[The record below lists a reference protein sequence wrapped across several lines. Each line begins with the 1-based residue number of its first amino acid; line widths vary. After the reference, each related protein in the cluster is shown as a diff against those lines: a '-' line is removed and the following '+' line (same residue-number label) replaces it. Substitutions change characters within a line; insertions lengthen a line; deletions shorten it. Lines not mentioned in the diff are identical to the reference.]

1 MSVRVHEERVGLHLS
16 PVGLRSGVRG
26 VPAAAD
32 RPVGVLAGRLGRHPR
47 LHRGGLRPHPRG
59 PDRRRRGPGPPAG
72 AAHLRGAGGRRGGR
86 PAVAPHGDG
95 DLGPDPGGAHPR
107 RPVRG
112 PRRPVRDRLRARVH
126 LAAVPAVARRQH
138 PRARPPAEAGGGQ
151 RADARRLVRG
161 DPGRRG
167 GLRRPARRPRAPARR
182 QPAPHP
188 ADRARLRLRRG
199 DVPVLRG
206 GERRAPPR
214 PRLRPWRHPAPPGP
228 ARGRP
233 LHRAAPGPALAGV
246 RPGRVDARRR
256 GPVRGGHRLRPPD
269 PWRVGHGVRVAGR
282 VVGRGH
288 GPGRGGRAAAAG
300 RQAARVPGRGRGLRP
315 GARADGGGPRAV
327 AGVRRR
333 RGLRGGLLGG
343 HRPRPQHSAGAGL
356 QRGPRQ
362 DHGRRADAVPCG
374 AGPRGARDRRAG
386 PCRRRPGA
394 VNRRRR
400 QPGRPPGRGRP
411 GAPRGGRRRRRPA
424 RHGLLTPARGPGAGR
439 PALRPPAALTRPC
452 RRRDRGAGEKRVGA
466 VWVHLL
472 CHRLSRETTG
482 MAGRLRMYLIV
493 LWTVGLSLLVL
504 LAATVD
510 AGRLAAE
517 WPVVTTLAAFLS
529 VGYFFAIP
537 LSRDRRGLKVLINGP
552 FAFALVL
559 YGGIGAAALL
569 QAGAILLCDLAHLKP
584 AAKTS
589 TNIAVHTIGL
599 AAGAGVWTA
608 LSGGRAAS
616 TATLPAI
623 LIGALVFVVVK
634 VALFAIKEH
643 LDDAT
648 PLGPARVL
656 RIGVGI
662 IVLTQVVVLLVAL
675 GVPTVGAYLVLRSEV
690 GANIRRGEAEQSAR
704 REAELRIQE
713 HELRLQQQE
722 VARKLQETDRVKD
735 DLLAMV
741 SHELRNPLATV
752 LGVLRLLSTG
762 APLSPAERQEMV
774 EMGDRQA
781 RRLRSLIEQLLLAAR
796 FERGEGEYPSSGADL
811 VEADAAELALQAATE
826 AQAAHRD
833 HPIRVECDG
842 SLPVRVATDAVL
854 QILGNLLDNAC
865 KYSPDAQL
873 VRLLAARDG
882 TQAVLAVE
890 DNGAGIPVAERERI
904 FERFTQ
910 LGNGRSGLGLGL
922 YIARQLA
929 RAQGGDLVL
938 TDARHAGGA
947 RFELRIPLRE
957 RASPPLAPSAGGDA
971 VVGTA
976 AQHG

>member
-1 MSVRVHEERVGLHLS
+1 
-16 PVGLRSGVRG
+16 
-26 VPAAAD
+26 
-32 RPVGVLAGRLGRHPR
+32 
-47 LHRGGLRPHPRG
+47 
-59 PDRRRRGPGPPAG
+59 
-72 AAHLRGAGGRRGGR
+72 
-86 PAVAPHGDG
+86 
-95 DLGPDPGGAHPR
+95 
-107 RPVRG
+107 
-112 PRRPVRDRLRARVH
+112 
-126 LAAVPAVARRQH
+126 
-138 PRARPPAEAGGGQ
+138 
-151 RADARRLVRG
+151 
-161 DPGRRG
+161 
-167 GLRRPARRPRAPARR
+167 
-182 QPAPHP
+182 
-188 ADRARLRLRRG
+188 
-199 DVPVLRG
+199 
-206 GERRAPPR
+206 
-214 PRLRPWRHPAPPGP
+214 
-228 ARGRP
+228 
-233 LHRAAPGPALAGV
+233 
-246 RPGRVDARRR
+246 
-256 GPVRGGHRLRPPD
+256 
-269 PWRVGHGVRVAGR
+269 
-282 VVGRGH
+282 
-288 GPGRGGRAAAAG
+288 
-300 RQAARVPGRGRGLRP
+300 
-315 GARADGGGPRAV
+315 
-327 AGVRRR
+327 
-333 RGLRGGLLGG
+333 
-343 HRPRPQHSAGAGL
+343 
-356 QRGPRQ
+356 
-362 DHGRRADAVPCG
+362 
-374 AGPRGARDRRAG
+374 
-386 PCRRRPGA
+386 
-394 VNRRRR
+394 
-400 QPGRPPGRGRP
+400 
-411 GAPRGGRRRRRPA
+411 
-424 RHGLLTPARGPGAGR
+424 
-439 PALRPPAALTRPC
+439 
-452 RRRDRGAGEKRVGA
+452 
-466 VWVHLL
+466 
-472 CHRLSRETTG
+472 
-482 MAGRLRMYLIV
+482 MYLIV

-662 IVLTQVVVLLVAL
+662 IVLTQVVVLVVVLAAEQITLLLLAL